1 MGTRS
6 LTRVIPRQEGIAYNK
21 GHEHAGEAWVTMYRH
36 YDGDPAWHGLEL
48 AHYLKDFKIINGLGG
63 LPKMGIHANGVGCLA
78 AQLVAHFKTN
88 VGDIYL
94 RPHEGGGGDE
104 DYIYTIFPK
113 EGEPVYIA
121 IYKVYTKECIFVGTP
136 QELINKYKTN
146 TNEEG

>member
-21 GHEHAGEAWVTMYRH
+21 GHEHAEESWVTMYRH

-48 AHYLKDFKIINGLGG
+48 ANYLKDFKIINGLGSG
-63 LPKMGIHANGVGCLA
+63 VELGVHANGVGCLA
-78 AQLVAHFKTN
+78 AQLVGHFKDS

-94 RPHEGGGGDE
+94 RPHVGGSGDE

-136 QELINKYKTN
+136 QDLIDKYTPK
-146 TNEEG
+146 ES

>member
-21 GHEHAGEAWVTMYRH
+21 GHEHAEEAWVTMYRH

-104 DYIYTIFPK
+104 DYIYTVFPK
-113 EGEPVYIA
+113 EGKPVYIA

-136 QELINKYKTN
+136 QELIDKYTPK
-146 TNEEG
+146 ES

>member
-21 GHEHAGEAWVTMYRH
+21 GHEHAEEAWVTMYRH

-63 LPKMGIHANGVGCLA
+63 LPKMGIHANGTGCLA

-104 DYIYTIFPK
+104 DYIYTVFPK
-113 EGEPVYIA
+113 EGKPVYIA

-136 QELINKYKTN
+136 QQLIDKYTPK
-146 TNEEG
+146 ES

>member
-21 GHEHAGEAWVTMYRH
+21 GHEHAEEAWVTMYRH

-48 AHYLKDFKIINGLGG
+48 AHYLKDFKIINGLGE
-63 LPKMGIHANGVGCLA
+63 LPKMGIHANGTGCLA
-78 AQLVAHFKTN
+78 AQLVAHFKDN

-94 RPHEGGGGDE
+94 RHHEGGGDE

-121 IYKVYTKECIFVGTP
+121 IYRVYTKECIFVGTP
-136 QELINKYKTN
+136 QDLIDKYTPK
-146 TNEEG
+146 ES